1 MADTPYNYRN
11 ITTNTTTLVKTGAGI
26 LKSITVNTTAA
37 GTIGIF
43 DAVTATNPIGTL
55 KASVAEGTYEFNI
68 GFGTGLTIVTGAA
81 SDITVSYR

>member
-1 MADTPYNYRN
+1 MADTPYIYRN
-11 ITTNTTTLVKTGAGI
+11 ITAGATTVVKTGAGI

-55 KASVAEGTYEFNI
+55 KASVGENTYEYNV

>member
-1 MADTPYNYRN
+1 MADTPYNYKS
-11 ITTNTTTLVKTGAGI
+11 ITTATTTTVKSGAGI
-26 LKSITVNTTAA
+26 LKAITVNTTAA

-43 DAVTATNPIGTL
+43 DALSATNPIGTL
-55 KASVAEGTYEFNI
+55 KASVGEQTYEYNV